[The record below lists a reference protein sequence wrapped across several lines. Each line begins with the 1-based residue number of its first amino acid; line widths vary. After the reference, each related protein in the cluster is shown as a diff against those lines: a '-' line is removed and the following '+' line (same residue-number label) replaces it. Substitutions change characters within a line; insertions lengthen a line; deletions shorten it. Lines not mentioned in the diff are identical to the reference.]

1 MNPFSALDNSS
12 QPSATAD
19 IDMLVDAALW
29 ARAGTYIY
37 PLSETMCDNR

>member
-1 MNPFSALDNSS
+1 MNSLAAFDNGS
-12 QPSATAD
+12 QHPAMAD

-29 ARAGTYIY
+29 ARTGTYIY